1 MIGALLFISIFLTC
15 WIGLVV
21 NRIIAFRKK
30 SKLNTLIKN
39 RHPNIRRNLSFF
51 ENGLSIKLVKSGS
64 HLFLNMFLSFGATK
78 KARAFINNFVDVQA
92 IEDSS
97 DDEAI
102 VLIRKSISLE
112 SDYSRIWIIMIGSLL
127 MVLIAKLTWL
137 N

>member
-1 MIGALLFISIFLTC
+1 
-15 WIGLVV
+15 
-21 NRIIAFRKK
+21 
-30 SKLNTLIKN
+30 
-39 RHPNIRRNLSFF
+39 
-51 ENGLSIKLVKSGS
+51 
-64 HLFLNMFLSFGATK
+64 MFLSFGATK

-102 VLIRKSISLE
+102 VLIRKSISFE

>member
-15 WIGLVV
+15 WIVLVV